1 MSRATDSRE
10 VLIAE
15 ALGDFGQLLDR
26 IEAVTPSLHQTRD
39 ELEFTATRLLNSVE
53 PFQTRIVTMALEA
66 QNRAVTHIAQ
76 QATLAARKTFD
87 EQVRAMQTS
96 ARSIFHDEVVP
107 PLRRLQAELQD
118 AIKEAHRPWDL
129 WLTHA
134 ATAVMAASCTWML
147 LVYLA
152 LPRTAAETKP
162 PVSAVSPGYVEPAA
176 RPELVP
182 HPEKARVR
190 K

>member
-1 MSRATDSRE
+1 MTRATDSRE

-15 ALGDFGQLLDR
+15 ALGDFGKLLDR
-26 IEAVTPSLHQTRD
+26 IDAVRPALNQTRD
-39 ELEFTATRLLNSVE
+39 ELEFTATRLLDSVE
-53 PFQTRIVTMALEA
+53 PFQGRVLAMGRET
-66 QNRAVTHIAQ
+66 QDKAVAHIAE

-96 ARSIFHDEVVP
+96 ARSIFQDEVGP
-107 PLRRLQAELQD
+107 PLRRLQGELQN

-129 WLTHA
+129 WWTHA
-134 ATAVMAASCTWML
+134 ATAVTAASCTWML

-152 LPRTAAETKP
+152 LPTNAAETKP
-162 PVSAVSPGYVEPAA
+162 PVSAVSPGCAEPVARPEPAA
-176 RPELVP
+176 RPE
-182 HPEKARVR
+182 KGRAQ